1 MTDAQ
6 SVADPLETRRKR
18 LIFRS
23 WHRGWKEIDLLLG
36 SFADQHIGRFDEGML
51 DRYEALLEQ
60 PDPDIFAWMT
70 GQTAVPPEHNS
81 DVMQLLQT
89 FKYFARTTWKA

>member
-1 MTDAQ
+1 MTE
-6 SVADPLETRRKR
+6 SSRADETLETRRKR
-18 LIFRS
+18 LTFRS

-36 SFADQHIGRFDEGML
+36 SFADQHLGRFDADQL
-51 DRYEALLEQ
+51 DRYEALLEE

-70 GQTAVPPEHNS
+70 GQRPVPPEHDT
-81 DVMQLLQT
+81 DVMGFLQS